1 MGKNKQ
7 MNQVLFNIFKFKR
20 LKIVQIPNTGDY
32 IMKNYTVTHTL
43 YMALHTGICDIK
55 NCKKYYSLNK

>member
-1 MGKNKQ
+1 
-7 MNQVLFNIFKFKR
+7 MNQVLFNVFKFKR

-32 IMKNYTVTHTL
+32 IMKNYIVTHTL
-43 YMALHTGICDIK
+43 YMALHIGICDIK